1 MTDIQKENKSGGKV
15 PNNPKQ
21 ISNLRFPEF
30 EGEWEVKKLGEV
42 MDFKVTNS
50 FSRENLN
57 YEYGTVKNIHYGDIH
72 TKFQTL
78 FDINCESVPFINEE
92 IDISRISDENYCK
105 NGDIIFADASE
116 DLNDVGKS
124 IEIINTNG
132 EKLLSGLHTLL
143 ARPKEDIFHLGFSGY
158 LFKSNSVR
166 TQIQKESQGSKVL
179 SINVGRISKVEL
191 SFPSVEE
198 QSKISSFLALL
209 DERIQ
214 TQSKIL
220 IHLKSLIESL
230 NDSLSEQKIRINS
243 NFENWKKVRLGDLGY
258 TFTGLSGK
266 TKEDFGNGKRY
277 IQYKQIFDSSKIAIE
292 NCGYVNVSENEN
304 QNSVKYGDI
313 FFTISSETPDEI
325 GMSSVLLEDV
335 KNVYLNSFCFGF
347 RLNSFNEMLPEF
359 ARFLFRS
366 KVVRN
371 EIKKLAQ
378 GSTRYNMSKTELL
391 KLEILLPS
399 IMEQKEISAFL
410 SSLDQ
415 KIQTEKAI
423 LEQLEMQKKYLLQQM
438 FV

>member
-1 MTDIQKENKSGGKV
+1 MNYNEKYQKWVLTMSMRSGQPGI
-15 PNNPKQ
+15 NA
-21 ISNLRFPEF
+21 E
-30 EGEWEVKKLGEV
+30 
-42 MDFKVTNS
+42 
-50 FSRENLN
+50 
-57 YEYGTVKNIHYGDIH
+57 EY
-72 TKFQTL
+72 
-78 FDINCESVPFINEE
+78 
-92 IDISRISDENYCK
+92 
-105 NGDIIFADASE
+105 
-116 DLNDVGKS
+116 
-124 IEIINTNG
+124 
-132 EKLLSGLHTLL
+132 KLLPIAL
-143 ARPKEDIFHLGFSGY
+143 P
-158 LFKSNSVR
+158 
-166 TQIQKESQGSKVL
+166 
-179 SINVGRISKVEL
+179 
-191 SFPSVEE
+191 SFEE
-198 QSKISSFLALL
+198 QSKIAFFLSKI

-399 IMEQKEISAFL
+399 IKEQKEISAFL

-415 KIQTEKAI
+415 KSQSEKAI

>member
-1 MTDIQKENKSGGKV
+1 M
-15 PNNPKQ
+15 
-21 ISNLRFPEF
+21 RFPSF
-30 EGEWEVKKLGEV
+30 EGEWEVKKLGEIAEKIG
-42 MDFKVTNS
+42 DGLHGTPS
-50 FSRENLN
+50 YTDESN
-57 YEYGTVKNIHYGDIH
+57 YY
-72 TKFQTL
+72 
-78 FDINCESVPFINEE
+78 FINGNNLINGKIE
-92 IDISRISDENYCK
+92 ITENTKKIDAKTFLKNDKNLRKNTLLISINGTIGNIAKYNNENVM
-105 NGDIIFADASE
+105 
-116 DLNDVGKS
+116 LGKS
-124 IEIINTNG
+124 V
-132 EKLLSGLHTLL
+132 
-143 ARPKEDIFHLGFSGY
+143 GY
-158 LFKSNSVR
+158 FNFEENSDFLYFVLQTSPVQEHFKSELTGSTIKNLSLKTLR
-166 TQIQKESQGSKVL
+166 ETNLRLPSQDEQQKVA
-179 SINVGRISKVEL
+179 
-191 SFPSVEE
+191 
-198 QSKISSFLALL
+198 SFLSLI
-209 DERIQ
+209 DERIT

-277 IQYKQIFDSSKIAIE
+277 IQYKQIFDSSKIVIE

-347 RLNSFNEMLPEF
+347 RLNSFNEMIPEF

-399 IMEQKEISAFL
+399 IKEQKEISTFL
-410 SSLDQ
+410 GSLYQ

-423 LEQLEMQKKYLLQQM
+423 LEQLEIQKKYLLQQM

>member
-15 PNNPKQ
+15 PN
-21 ISNLRFPEF
+21 LRFPSF
-30 EGEWEVKKLGEV
+30 EGEWEVKKLGEIAEKIG
-42 MDFKVTNS
+42 DGLHGTPS
-50 FSRENLN
+50 YTDESN
-57 YEYGTVKNIHYGDIH
+57 YY
-72 TKFQTL
+72 
-78 FDINCESVPFINEE
+78 FINGNNLINGKIE
-92 IDISRISDENYCK
+92 ITENTKKIDAKTFLKNDKNLRKNTLLISINGTIGNIAKYNNENVM
-105 NGDIIFADASE
+105 
-116 DLNDVGKS
+116 LGKS
-124 IEIINTNG
+124 V
-132 EKLLSGLHTLL
+132 
-143 ARPKEDIFHLGFSGY
+143 GY
-158 LFKSNSVR
+158 FNFEENSDFLYFVLQTSPVQEHFKSELTGSTIKNLSLKTLR
-166 TQIQKESQGSKVL
+166 ETNLRLPSQDEQQKVA
-179 SINVGRISKVEL
+179 
-191 SFPSVEE
+191 
-198 QSKISSFLALL
+198 SFLSLI
-209 DERIQ
+209 DERIT

-277 IQYKQIFDSSKIAIE
+277 IQYKQIFDSSKIVIE

-347 RLNSFNEMLPEF
+347 RLNSFNEMIPEF

-399 IMEQKEISAFL
+399 IKEQKEISALL

-415 KIQTEKAI
+415 KIQTEKSI